1 MEENKENIVIFAVH
15 IIIINKFQKLFHL
28 IPGYCLSSTTFTP
41 AQTIA
46 AETVKRIDTMYHL
59 DNKYKYSSAE
69 ERLDN
74 RQHSVLTLDDAYF
87 AWLKG
92 LQAKIQRDLPG

>member
-1 MEENKENIVIFAVH
+1 MEKNIENIVVFAVH
-15 IIIINKFQKLFHL
+15 IIIIGKFQKLFHL
-28 IPGYCLSSTTFTP
+28 IPGYCLSITTFTP

-46 AETVKRIDTMYHL
+46 AEAVKRIDAMYHL
-59 DNKYKYSSAE
+59 DNKYNNSSTE

-74 RQHSVLTLDDAYF
+74 RQQSMLTLDDAYF

-92 LQAKIQRDLPG
+92 LQAEIQQDLAD